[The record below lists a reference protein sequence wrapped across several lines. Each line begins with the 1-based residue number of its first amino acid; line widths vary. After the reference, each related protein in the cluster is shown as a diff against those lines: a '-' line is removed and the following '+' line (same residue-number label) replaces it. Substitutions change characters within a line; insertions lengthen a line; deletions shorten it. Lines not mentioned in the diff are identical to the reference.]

1 MRAHYNPRAIVDSDS
16 DLRRVM
22 DLLSS
27 GHFNQF
33 EAGLFDGIMNSIL
46 SPEDP
51 WMIAADFRSYVDTQ
65 EQAANAYR
73 DREQWLRMSILN
85 TACSGL
91 FSTDRTMQ
99 EYNKDIWRLTPV
111 QPRAVD

>member
-1 MRAHYNPRAIVDSDS
+1 MFERTTMGHSASIVDSDS
-16 DLRRVM
+16 DFRRVM

-33 EAGLFDGIMNSIL
+33 EAGLFDNIMNAIL

-65 EQAANAYR
+65 EQAAKANIKTIKAGN
-73 DREQWLRMSILN
+73 ETLGSL
-85 TACSGL
+85 L
-91 FSTDRTMQ
+91 
-99 EYNKDIWRLTPV
+99 DIK
-111 QPRAVD
+111 A